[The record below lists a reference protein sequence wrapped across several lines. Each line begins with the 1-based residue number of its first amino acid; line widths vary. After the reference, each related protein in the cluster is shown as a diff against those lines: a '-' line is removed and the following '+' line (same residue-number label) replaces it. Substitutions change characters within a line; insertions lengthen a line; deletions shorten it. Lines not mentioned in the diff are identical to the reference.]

1 MDDHQKFVSYAVRV
15 FSKTSEALPACR
27 GNDFMM
33 SKVASSIDRDKV
45 KSMEHLVKSASAF
58 SNVLKGAQYG
68 LGGALGVTVPLAA
81 AAYLT
86 IPSVASAAAS
96 SVANAGREEGAKT
109 LKSLTPYLLTAAGV
123 LGLGGASRAGLLG
136 DTAQDYTKSITDS
149 LVNIIGSNY
158 KSKGESKEE
167 SRGES
172 KEESKGESK
181 GESKEKRPRPESPM
195 SPEYK
200 LAAAKTFCSLTAAK
214 NSCTSPADLEK
225 ISQAQD
231 ECGQILF
238 DCIFYL

>member
-1 MDDHQKFVSYAVRV
+1 MDDYQKFIGYSSRV
-15 FSKTSEALPACR
+15 FSKTAEALPACR

-45 KSMEHLVKSASAF
+45 KAMEHLVKSASAF
-58 SNVLKGAQYG
+58 SNILKGAQYG
-68 LGGALGVTVPLAA
+68 LGGALGITVPLAA

-86 IPSVASAAAS
+86 VPRIARASATE
-96 SVANAGREEGAKT
+96 VAEEGRQQASKT
-109 LKSLTPYLLTAAGV
+109 VKSLTPYLLTAAGV

-149 LVNIIGSNY
+149 LVNIIGSKY
-158 KSKGESKEE
+158 KSGDKPESKEDDKE
-167 SRGES
+167 DSS
-172 KEESKGESK
+172 KEPS
-181 GESKEKRPRPESPM
+181 PESPM

-214 NSCTSPADLEK
+214 SSCTSPADLEK
-225 ISQAQD
+225 ISQAHD